1 MTERSEM
8 RAGALVDP
16 VRMRRKKVGDINHKH
31 KKMHV
36 GVGLAPGTT
45 TRGFSRRRSYPAG

>member
-1 MTERSEM
+1 MTARSEM
-8 RAGALVDP
+8 LAGALVDP

-31 KKMHV
+31 KKMLV

-45 TRGFSRRRSYPAG
+45 TMGFSRRRSYPAG

>member
-1 MTERSEM
+1 MTARSEM
-8 RAGALVDP
+8 LAGELVDL
-16 VRMRRKKVGDINHKH
+16 MRRKKIGGINHKH
-31 KKMHV
+31 KKMLV